1 MRREAV
7 VSDRPAGPG
16 NFSQRLGSQGFPW
29 MDSMQPLRRRE
40 EMVLPPDL
48 PMWTKVRMRVGSGS
62 STFWERLMSGRTE
75 GSVSL
80 ELCFLSVFELLLND
94 DSGCV
99 ANNGEVILEECKVF
113 SLFFSVVS
121 ELSFMASDGLLT
133 EPDLCT
139 LPR

>member
-48 PMWTKVRMRVGSGS
+48 PMWTKVRMRVGSGIS
-62 STFWERLMSGRTE
+62 IFWERSMSGRTE
-75 GSVSL
+75 GRVSL
-80 ELCFLSVFELLLND
+80 ELCLGVFELLLNN
-94 DSGCV
+94 DSGCL
-99 ANNGEVILEECKVF
+99 ATSSEFILEKCKVF
-113 SLFFSVVS
+113 SLFLSVVS
-121 ELSFMASDGLLT
+121 ELSFMATEGLFT

-139 LPR
+139 LTR